1 MKKIVFLLQNG
12 IGFGHFKLALTVA
25 QCFDKE
31 EYEIIF
37 ITQAKSTRI
46 FEGYEYKVINIPPTY
61 SLKSNNEVLWIHTFV
76 DKLIRK
82 INPTVVI
89 EDTYPDEFYLNL
101 PSLQFVPKILIVNRL
116 VAVEFENY
124 YFNGI
129 LEQYDKV
136 IVLKNKS
143 EFLRELTSI
152 EVKNFVNYS
161 DKIDYSGNV
170 FNEPS
175 SICCEKI
182 KEKYELTKYK
192 KNVVVNCGAGG
203 WHIGEN
209 ICRTIFEKI
218 IAVGNELCSGYEMQ
232 IIILLGPYSSYI
244 IPELQQLL
252 HENACVKM
260 IDFEDHSDALF
271 HEADLVILRPGY
283 NSTMEALAGRGEVIL
298 LPGISYLE
306 SQEEWC
312 EILKEKYGSE
322 YLPVDDI
329 DRLPECV
336 AEVLNSPKRKKEK
349 VNNHSKDVM
358 GLIVDFLNKR
368 EFGLCQR
375 PFIAIKCSKV
385 EVDTLRTNIHGIF
398 KSEITFYDN
407 DSLVFKKIKIPVI
420 NNGMK
425 YHDFKDLEVVAA
437 IQDEMYSFTSIDFFE
452 TRYSLSN
459 RGVIVVP
466 IIMITIGDV
475 FSVEIEKIKYLL
487 SKSKYFNGCICLN
500 ISESLSTEEV
510 IKIIEDIHSFF
521 TKNDIQ
527 IIDLK
532 SWLTEMVKF
541 SHEKH
546 QYNHYRPEITKLS

>member
-46 FEGYEYKVINIPPTY
+46 FDGYEYKVINIPPTY

-82 INPTVVI
+82 INPAVVI
-89 EDTYPDEFYLNL
+89 EDTYPDDFYLNL
-101 PSLQFVPKILIVNRL
+101 PSLQFIPKILIVNRL

-129 LEQYDKV
+129 LEQYDKI

-143 EFLRELTSI
+143 EFLRELTST

-175 SICCEKI
+175 STCCEKI

-192 KNVVVNCGAGG
+192 KNIVVNCGAGG

-218 IAVGNELCSGYEMQ
+218 IAVGNKLCSGYEMQ

-244 IPELQQLL
+244 IPELQQLVQ
-252 HENACVKM
+252 ENACVKM

-336 AEVLNSPKRKKEK
+336 IEVLNNPKRKKEK

-358 GLIVDFLNKR
+358 GLIVDFLNKK
-368 EFGLCQR
+368 ETGLCQK
-375 PFIAIKCSKV
+375 PFVAIKCCR
-385 EVDTLRTNIHGIF
+385 VDADMLRTNIQGIF

-407 DSLVFKKIKIPVI
+407 DRLEFENIKIPVI

-425 YHDFKDLEVVAA
+425 YPDFKNLEVVAA
-437 IQDEMYSFTSIDFFE
+437 IQDEMFSFTSIDFFE

-466 IIMITIGDV
+466 IIMITIGEV

-510 IKIIEDIHSFF
+510 IKTIEDIHNFF
-521 TKNDIQ
+521 TNNNIQ

-532 SWLTEMVKF
+532 LWLTEMVKS